1 MTNTTLETILTEHAI
16 PSRDW
21 QAIKELTY
29 NGTRPS
35 NALLQ
40 RLRSIA
46 SYSAALSSILIE
58 LSKEVKYK
66 FPPKNWK
73 PSRNVA

>member
-1 MTNTTLETILTEHAI
+1 MTSTTLEAILTVHAI

-21 QAIKELTY
+21 KAIKELTY

-58 LSKEVKYK
+58 LSKGVKHK
-66 FPPKNWK
+66 FPPKNENR
-73 PSRNVA
+73 PAM